1 MTNQLNNQAILIHR
15 RRKIGWGSDV
25 SISEDSIGGVDFD
38 MPSSFHDGL
47 GLIAQSN
54 CSKSTRISRCSKWFD
69 NNFTIVF
76 SHLKKRPSL
85 RKSGGFEILPCAQH
99 TPPLPGPRHAAIDH
113 SHAYDHG
120 RVYFRQCFSPIDLTC
135 KYRLSVIRK

>member
-47 GLIAQSN
+47 GLIA
-54 CSKSTRISRCSKWFD
+54 
-69 NNFTIVF
+69 TIK
-76 SHLKKRPSL
+76 L
-85 RKSGGFEILPCAQH
+85 FEIDQ
-99 TPPLPGPRHAAIDH
+99 DFK
-113 SHAYDHG
+113 
-120 RVYFRQCFSPIDLTC
+120 VFEM
-135 KYRLSVIRK
+135 V